1 MPDTTS
7 LRNLLGR
14 VNSHESCSG
23 VIAESWQLSQAG
35 GPYAWFFLLLNRTFI
50 SLIDQ
55 PDMFYGVSESTPS
68 PVLSE
73 ISRHALEGLGA
84 IERDDPRAV
93 MASANF
99 LRYP

>member
-1 MPDTTS
+1 MI
-7 LRNLLGR
+7 LLAALLCNYGR
-14 VNSHESCSG
+14 GFCLIDVGTEG
-23 VIAESWQLSQAG
+23 LSQAG
-35 GPYAWFFLLLNRTFI
+35 GPYAWFFLLLNRTFV
-50 SLIDQ
+50 SLLDV

-68 PVLSE
+68 PVLREVSL
-73 ISRHALEGLGA
+73 HALEGLAG